1 MNKRF
6 LRKNSLGV
14 LGLNMLTKP
23 GQELAKQ
30 HLLITIII
38 TFVLT
43 AINYFSWGLNNAT
56 SALLGGFVCI
66 IPNMIFARKAFK
78 YAGARSAQ
86 KVVDSFYGGV
96 KLKMLV
102 TAILF
107 SLCFKFIELSL
118 ATFFIT
124 YFLTL
129 FVPFIHALIHKF
141 TFNQL

>member
-1 MNKRF
+1 MNA
-6 LRKNSLGV
+6 LIA
-14 LGLNMLTKP
+14 P
-23 GQELAKQ
+23 GRQLAKQ
-30 HLLITIII
+30 HLLIAIFITIVTAII
-38 TFVLT
+38 TYFCWGFHY
-43 AINYFSWGLNNAT
+43 AISAIAGGLIA
-56 SALLGGFVCI
+56 I
-66 IPNMIFARKAFK
+66 IPNIVFAYKAFK

-96 KLKMLV
+96 KLKMLI

-107 SLCFKFIELSL
+107 SLVFKFLDISL

-129 FVPFIHALIHKF
+129 LVPFIHALIHKF

>member
-1 MNKRF
+1 MNKKF
-6 LRKNSLGV
+6 LRKNSLEV
-14 LGLNMLTKP
+14 LGLNKLTKP
-23 GQELAKQ
+23 GRELAKQ
-30 HLLITIII
+30 HLYITITI
-38 TFVLT
+38 TFVL
-43 AINYFSWGLNNAT
+43 AVINYFGWGLNNT
-56 SALLGGFVCI
+56 MSAIAGGCVYI
-66 IPNMIFARKAFK
+66 IPNFIFAHKAFK

-107 SLCFKFIELSL
+107 SLCFKFFELSL

-129 FVPFIHALIHKF
+129 LVPFIHALIYKF

>member
-1 MNKRF
+1 M
-6 LRKNSLGV
+6 
-14 LGLNMLTKP
+14 LNALIEP
-23 GQELAKQ
+23 GKKIAKQ
-30 HLLITIII
+30 QLIITISLVIVIALITYS
-38 TFVLT
+38 
-43 AINYFSWGLNNAT
+43 NWGLSYAI
-56 SALLGGFVCI
+56 SALAGGGVAI
-66 IPNMIFARKAFK
+66 IPNFIFAHKAFK

-96 KLKMLV
+96 KLKMLT

-107 SLCFKFIELSL
+107 SLCFKFLELSL

-129 FVPFIHALIHKF
+129 LVPFIHALIHKF